1 MYRLLKSLNNNVAL
15 VKDEQGQQ
23 AVVMGLGIIHNKK
36 KGDIIPDARIE
47 KLFSLKNEES
57 KESFLLLLRD
67 MPLDF
72 IKVSYDLIDN
82 LTEEYHYPVQ
92 DYLYITL
99 TDHIFCSYQS
109 LKEGRYQR
117 SQLPNLSE
125 TYPIEYD
132 MAQKTVT
139 ILRRNI
145 SEDFPDDEIDRIALH
160 FLNAKGEELG
170 ASHQD
175 KENKK
180 DIIHSVEV
188 VLHQAGVK
196 RNRHN
201 QNFYDRFMIHL
212 TYLINRLYEEG
223 TTDASLLDPTLEAHV
238 KEHYRQ
244 AYDLAREVLRTIEES
259 LRTKATQ
266 EEIFYLTIH
275 ISRLL

>member
-132 MAQKTVT
+132 MAQKAVT

-180 DIIHSVEV
+180 DIIQSVEV

-212 TYLINRLYEEG
+212 TYLINRLCEEG
-223 TTDASLLDPTLEAHV
+223 TTDAGFLDSTLEAHV

-259 LRTKATQ
+259 LHTKATQ
-266 EEIFYLTIH
+266 EETFYLTIH

>member
-1 MYRLLKSLNNNVAL
+1 
-15 VKDEQGQQ
+15 
-23 AVVMGLGIIHNKK
+23 
-36 KGDIIPDARIE
+36 
-47 KLFSLKNEES
+47 
-57 KESFLLLLRD
+57 
-67 MPLDF
+67 
-72 IKVSYDLIDN
+72 
-82 LTEEYHYPVQ
+82 
-92 DYLYITL
+92 
-99 TDHIFCSYQS
+99 
-109 LKEGRYQR
+109 
-117 SQLPNLSE
+117 
-125 TYPIEYD
+125 
-132 MAQKTVT
+132 MAQKAVI

-160 FLNAKGEELG
+160 FLNAKSEELG
-170 ASHQD
+170 TSHQD
-175 KENKK
+175 KEDKK
-180 DIIHSVEV
+180 DIIQSVEV

-259 LRTKATQ
+259 LHTKATQ

>member
-23 AVVMGLGIIHNKK
+23 AVVMGLGIVHNKK

-125 TYPIEYD
+125 TYLSSMIWP
-132 MAQKTVT
+132 
-139 ILRRNI
+139 
-145 SEDFPDDEIDRIALH
+145 
-160 FLNAKGEELG
+160 
-170 ASHQD
+170 
-175 KENKK
+175 KK
-180 DIIHSVEV
+180 
-188 VLHQAGVK
+188 Q
-196 RNRHN
+196 
-201 QNFYDRFMIHL
+201 
-212 TYLINRLYEEG
+212 
-223 TTDASLLDPTLEAHV
+223 
-238 KEHYRQ
+238 
-244 AYDLAREVLRTIEES
+244 
-259 LRTKATQ
+259 
-266 EEIFYLTIH
+266 
-275 ISRLL
+275 